1 MVLSE
6 PTILFTQPPTKSVIQ
21 LSWSFQLVKSG
32 NSSIELEGILI
43 EVARLRPP
51 LAGPSRCRDEDLLG
65 VKDDAGSLCLDSGSP
80 LGDDG
85 EEY

>member
-21 LSWSFQLVKSG
+21 LSWSFQLVQFG
-32 NSSIELEGILI
+32 NSSVQLKGILI
-43 EVARLRPP
+43 EVPRLRPP
-51 LAGPSRCRDEDLLG
+51 LAGPSGCGDEYFLWME
-65 VKDDAGSLCLDSGSP
+65 DDAASLGLDSCSP
-80 LGDDG
+80 LGYDG

>member
-21 LSWSFQLVKSG
+21 LSWSFQLVQFG
-32 NSSIELEGILI
+32 DSSVELKGILI
-43 EVARLRPP
+43 EVSRLRPS
-51 LAGPSRCRDEDLLG
+51 GGGDEDLPWME
-65 VKDDAGSLCLDSGSP
+65 DDAGSLGLDSCSP

>member
-21 LSWSFQLVKSG
+21 LSGSFQLVQFG
-32 NSSIELEGILI
+32 NSSVQLKGILI
-43 EVARLRPP
+43 EVPRLRPP
-51 LAGPSRCRDEDLLG
+51 LARPSGGGDEDLLG
-65 VKDDAGSLCLDSGSP
+65 MEHDTASLRFDSGSP

>member
-21 LSWSFQLVKSG
+21 LSGSFQLVQFG
-32 NSSIELEGILI
+32 DSSVELKGILI
-43 EVARLRPP
+43 EVSRLRPS
-51 LAGPSRCRDEDLLG
+51 GGGDEDFLG
-65 VKDDAGSLCLDSGSP
+65 VKHDTASFCLDSGSP

>member
-21 LSWSFQLVKSG
+21 SSWAFQLVKLG
-32 NSSIELEGILI
+32 NSSVQLEGILI

-51 LAGPSRCRDEDLLG
+51 LTRPSGRGDEYLLW
-65 VKDDAGSLCLDSGSP
+65 VEHDAASLRFDSGSP

>member
-21 LSWSFQLVKSG
+21 SSWAFQLVKLG
-32 NSSIELEGILI
+32 NSSVQLKGIFI
-43 EVARLRPP
+43 EVAGLRPP
-51 LAGPSRCRDEDLLG
+51 LARPSGRGDEDLLG

>member
-21 LSWSFQLVKSG
+21 LSWSFQLVQFG
-32 NSSIELEGILI
+32 DSSVELKGILI
-43 EVARLRPP
+43 EVSRLRPS
-51 LAGPSRCRDEDLLG
+51 GGGDEDLLG
-65 VKDDAGSLCLDSGSP
+65 VKDDTGSLCLDSCSP